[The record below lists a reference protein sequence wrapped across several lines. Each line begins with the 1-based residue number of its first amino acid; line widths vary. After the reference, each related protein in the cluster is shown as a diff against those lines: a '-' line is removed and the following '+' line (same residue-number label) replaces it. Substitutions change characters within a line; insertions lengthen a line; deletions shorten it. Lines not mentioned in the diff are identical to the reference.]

1 MVEISIDADEIVER
15 DADARGRV
23 TLGADYGG
31 ESVTVAVV
39 RVDDGSNDA
48 DQQSAD

>member
-23 TLGADYGG
+23 TLGADYGD
-31 ESVTVAVV
+31 ETVTVAVV
-39 RVDDGSNDA
+39 RVDESNDA